1 MRKFVLIVAAFSVV
15 FPRDLSAC
23 LWDYDTLAM
32 ERRLFPGA
40 HELIAGYFVRHS
52 DAYYEWRITDRMS
65 KPAEQLSP
73 SDLDDIA
80 VAHDKLGDHEK
91 AIETILKKIE
101 RWPDQGRYESEANL
115 GTFHI
120 HAGHLQTGLE
130 HIEKAIAINSDA
142 HFGREVY
149 QQLLVE
155 YLIERR
161 SSSEDLPLSTAG
173 GEGRIG
179 FTAFVLDSRQPPEE
193 TTLEEIQKAAKGV
206 MGMMRFG
213 NEDSPVLLE
222 SLGDLLLADYNND
235 DSKMLATRAFL
246 RASMEVED
254 PAAKTGYRE
263 RAKWTIAMQNDVELE
278 DIEEQLMAEVEQA
291 NALSQQ
297 ILDDEK
303 SWISAGLDVDAEFEK
318 KYFDAPTPSF
328 NAEEE
333 KSTEVSIG
341 MSTTG
346 VVICVSSLVTGLLS
360 IAVLARKRKHQ
371 NVSAM

>member
-80 VAHDKLGDHEK
+80 VAYDKLGHHEK

-142 HFGREVY
+142 HFGREIY
-149 QQLLVE
+149 QQLLIE
-155 YLIERR
+155 YLIEKR
-161 SSSEDLPLSTAG
+161 SSSEDLPLSTAV

-179 FTAFVLDSRQPPEE
+179 FTAFVLNSRYPPDES
-193 TTLEEIQKAAKGV
+193 TLEEIQKAAKGV

-222 SLGDLLLADYNND
+222 SLGDLLLADYHND

-318 KYFDAPTPSF
+318 KYFEAPTPSF
-328 NAEEE
+328 NS
-333 KSTEVSIG
+333 KGEVSVG

-360 IAVLARKRKHQ
+360 IAMLARKRKHQ